1 MALLGSVIKKSIA
14 ITANIKN
21 LREIKPNK
29 FQRRTLAKLLKKA
42 KKTAFGAHYG
52 FEEILSYRRFTKK
65 EKLYEIFK
73 SLVPIHDY
81 NKIYNE
87 WWYKARTGEK
97 NVTWPGKVKYFAL
110 SSGTSEAT
118 SKAIPITREMIKSI
132 HKASIAQIIT
142 LGHFNQLPSETFEK
156 GYLLLG
162 GSTRLNYIDDHFEGD
177 LSGITV
183 GKMPFWFE
191 KFFKPGKEISQE
203 KNWEKK
209 LSQITD
215 KAKEWDVAFVAGVP
229 AWIQILFERII
240 AKYKV
245 DNIHEIWPN
254 LVAFGWGG
262 VSIDPYKEGFK
273 KLLNP
278 EKPFFFLETYLAS
291 EGFIAYQSRPDKGL
305 QMVLNNGIFYE
316 FIPFTN
322 KNFDEEGN
330 LKENPFTIMINDV
343 VENQEYAL
351 LMSTCSGAWRYLIG
365 DTIKFTNKKNAEIVI
380 TGRTKHFMSLCGE
393 HLSVENMNTAMV
405 RVSKEMNL
413 KIKEFTVIGKKHAPL
428 FAHQW
433 YIGCDQEVN
442 EIELAEQ
449 IDKVI
454 KHLNDDYAT
463 EREHALKNVFV
474 KVLPS
479 KVFLAWMK
487 KNGKEGGQHKFPRV
501 LKGRMAEDWEEFL
514 ENNAIA

>member
-1 MALLGSVIKKSIA
+1 MALWGSVIKKSIA
-14 ITANIKN
+14 ITANIKSI
-21 LREIKPNK
+21 RELKPTK
-29 FQRRTLAKLLKKA
+29 FQRRTLIKLLKKA
-42 KKTAFGAHYG
+42 QNTAFGKCYG
-52 FEEILSYRRFTKK
+52 FEKILEFNGFIKNDGVYQ
-65 EKLYEIFK
+65 IFK
-73 SLVPIHDY
+73 NNVPIHDY

-87 WWYKARTGEK
+87 WWYKARQGEK
-97 NVTWPGKVKYFAL
+97 NITWPGKVKYFAL
-110 SSGTSEAT
+110 SSGTSEAA
-118 SKAIPITREMIKSI
+118 SKAIPVSKAMIKSI
-132 HKASIAQIIT
+132 HKASISQIIA
-142 LGHFNQLPSETFEK
+142 LGHFNQLPSDTFEK
-156 GYLLLG
+156 DYLLLG
-162 GSTRLNYIDDHFEGD
+162 GSTRLNSIDDHFEGD

-215 KAKEWDVAFVAGVP
+215 NAREWDIAFVAGVP

-240 AKYKV
+240 AKYKLN
-245 DNIHEIWPN
+245 NIHEIWPN

-262 VSIDPYKEGFK
+262 VSMDPYKEGFE

-278 EKPFFFLETYLAS
+278 NKPFFYLETYLAS
-291 EGFIAYQSRPDKGL
+291 EGFIAFQSKPDKGL
-305 QMVLNNGIFYE
+305 QMILNRGIFYE
-316 FIPFTN
+316 FIPFTDR
-322 KNFDEEGN
+322 NFDEDGN
-330 LKENPFTIMINDV
+330 LKENPFAIMINDV

-413 KIKEFTVIGKKHAPL
+413 KIKEFTVIGKKQAPL

-433 YIGCDQEVN
+433 YIGCDEEVN
-442 EIELAEQ
+442 EKELAEQ

-474 KVLPS
+474 KALPS

-501 LKGRMAEDWEEFL
+501 LKGKTADDWEEFL
-514 ENNAIA
+514 ENKAIG